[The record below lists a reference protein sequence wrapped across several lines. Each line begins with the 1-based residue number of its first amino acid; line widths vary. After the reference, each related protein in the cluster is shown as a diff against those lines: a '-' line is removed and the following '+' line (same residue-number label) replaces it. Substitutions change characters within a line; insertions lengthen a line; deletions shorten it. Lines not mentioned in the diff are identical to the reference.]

1 MASFP
6 LHTTVEDH
14 HTDQPEIRQSSRS
27 EVPSEELHPK
37 HLHGRSRRLPP
48 PGLRGGSGRPEC
60 AGQAGRDVQ
69 DALSQALT
77 SQRPFLLHL
86 IARGLRASGQASGTH
101 PASRSTTPSSSLTAS
116 SAGRHDPAVAA
127 LPTPLRVIRG
137 LTRGNR
143 QPCHP
148 VGDRRVAIAARCR
161 ARPDNERSATLVI
174 SSSTPRPGGALT
186 SRKGREKAEV
196 RLGHAESPSAAGLDA
211 GCDLADPLTPSCR
224 VLAGRRTWVF
234 SCSAG
239 RGWPVDPA
247 GRLPSC
253 EGLRLEVSGSAGWRV
268 CRVWGTSRTS
278 SRTSTGPA
286 GIPA

>member
-86 IARGLRASGQASGTH
+86 IAPR
-101 PASRSTTPSSSLTAS
+101 
-116 SAGRHDPAVAA
+116 
-127 LPTPLRVIRG
+127 
-137 LTRGNR
+137 
-143 QPCHP
+143 
-148 VGDRRVAIAARCR
+148 
-161 ARPDNERSATLVI
+161 
-174 SSSTPRPGGALT
+174 TPRFWSGIWNT
-186 SRKGREKAEV
+186 SGFEKHDAIV
-196 RLGHAESPSAAGLDA
+196 IPDRL
-211 GCDLADPLTPSCR
+211 
-224 VLAGRRTWVF
+224 
-234 SCSAG
+234 
-239 RGWPVDPA
+239 
-247 GRLPSC
+247 
-253 EGLRLEVSGSAGWRV
+253 
-268 CRVWGTSRTS
+268 
-278 SRTSTGPA
+278 
-286 GIPA
+286 